1 MKHRG
6 RDGESEEMAWPKGES
21 DDDSLE
27 ERPAEPVSTREAE
40 NIVKKALENR
50 SPHVFPRRAKEEEVE
65 DEDIEP
71 EDEEAVVETTSDEEK
86 PQPKPQSTRRRQ
98 LQREADPIF
107 FLMVASAVSIG
118 LTPVDAMTRYMIL
131 WSVLGGMGLVAYI
144 LGASQRLSQTSIDDL
159 TAGIGFGLGV
169 GIPLI
174 IVMGGPLESI
184 SQRMFDVNGVPAKVM
199 DSWVYMAIIFVQP
212 AADSL
217 FFRGAMQQFR
227 SLILTALLATAWN
240 ILLFFPHMSLT
251 DVQGV
256 AVTIGLFFAFLN
268 FMYGYVRFRNGLAA
282 AWVCQIVGGG
292 MLWFIPRLLFG

>member
-6 RDGESEEMAWPKGES
+6 RNGDSEEMAWPKGES
-21 DDDSLE
+21 DDESIE

-40 NIVKKALENR
+40 TIVKKALENR
-50 SPHVFPRRAKEEEVE
+50 PPHVFPRRAKEEEVE
-65 DEDIEP
+65 DEEA
-71 EDEEAVVETTSDEEK
+71 EDEVGDASVEDSTDEEK
-86 PQPKPQSTRRRQ
+86 PKPKQKLSRRQ

-107 FLMVASAVSIG
+107 FLMVATAISIG
-118 LTPVDAMTRYMIL
+118 LTPVDSITRYTIL
-131 WSVLGGMGLVAYI
+131 WSILGGMGLVAYI
-144 LGASQRLSQTSIDDL
+144 LGASQRLSQTSMDDL

-184 SQRMFDVNGVPAKVM
+184 SQRMFDVSDVPAKVM
-199 DSWVYMAIIFVQP
+199 DSWVYMAVIFVQP

-240 ILLFFPHMSLT
+240 ILLFFPHMDLANA
-251 DVQGV
+251 QGV
-256 AVTIGLFFAFLN
+256 AVTIGIFFVFLN
-268 FMYGYVRFRNGLAA
+268 FLYGYVRFRNGLAA

-292 MLWFIPRLLFG
+292 MLWFIPRLLFR